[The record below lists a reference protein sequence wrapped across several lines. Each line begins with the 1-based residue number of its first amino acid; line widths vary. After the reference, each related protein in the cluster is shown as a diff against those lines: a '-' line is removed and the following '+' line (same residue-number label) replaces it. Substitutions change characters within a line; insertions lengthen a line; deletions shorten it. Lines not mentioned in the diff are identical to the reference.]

1 MTTAEHPKETIGQR
15 LRRLRLD
22 AGFSQ
27 RELSGPGVSYAY
39 ISRIEA
45 GTRQPSVKA
54 LRTLARKLRVSPE
67 YLETGSDLRD
77 VDNRE
82 LRLADA
88 ELALRL
94 GGDVVEVNRLLEQ
107 LLEESLRAGDAV
119 SGRRARLALGIAA
132 FRSGDFASAI
142 AHLEPIAHPDELSPE
157 ENADVYTTLGRA
169 YVALA
174 QPERATALYRSCLAD
189 VESRNPISF
198 VTYATHLSYA
208 LSDSGDLD
216 AAREVVNEALGR
228 AEHLG
233 DLYSQVRVYWSAA
246 RLEMREGREATALEH
261 IRHAIALLRAT
272 EDTMQLGRA
281 NVLAAEI
288 AVADNNLDAAKEHLD
303 QAERLLGRSPEPI
316 DLCTLRTIQG
326 RWAARSGQP
335 DEAIAFAQEALA
347 LGGTEAGERAEA
359 TWGLAEAY
367 AVKGLIEKAVESFE
381 SSIELYI
388 EDKRL
393 REATR
398 VCRAYASALRV
409 AGREKDAFDVLER
422 AADLAVKSSATR

>member
-1 MTTAEHPKETIGQR
+1 
-15 LRRLRLD
+15 
-22 AGFSQ
+22 
-27 RELSGPGVSYAY
+27 
-39 ISRIEA
+39 
-45 GTRQPSVKA
+45 
-54 LRTLARKLRVSPE
+54 
-67 YLETGSDLRD
+67 
-77 VDNRE
+77 
-82 LRLADA
+82 
-88 ELALRL
+88 
-94 GGDVVEVNRLLEQ
+94 
-107 LLEESLRAGDAV
+107 
-119 SGRRARLALGIAA
+119 
-132 FRSGDFASAI
+132 
-142 AHLEPIAHPDELSPE
+142 
-157 ENADVYTTLGRA
+157 
-169 YVALA
+169 
-174 QPERATALYRSCLAD
+174 
-189 VESRNPISF
+189 
-198 VTYATHLSYA
+198 
-208 LSDSGDLD
+208 
-216 AAREVVNEALGR
+216 
-228 AEHLG
+228 
-233 DLYSQVRVYWSAA
+233 
-246 RLEMREGREATALEH
+246 
-261 IRHAIALLRAT
+261 
-272 EDTMQLGRA
+272 MQLGRA